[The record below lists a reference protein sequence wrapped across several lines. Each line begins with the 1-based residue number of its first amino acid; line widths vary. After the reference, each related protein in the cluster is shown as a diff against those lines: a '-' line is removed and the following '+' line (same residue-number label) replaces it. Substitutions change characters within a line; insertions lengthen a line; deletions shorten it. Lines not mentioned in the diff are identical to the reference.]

1 MHNQNTL
8 AQWRERAQPK
18 TVCQLAEA
26 GLFVTTAQA
35 WPDPMQPESWL
46 IPAGCIDTEP
56 PAAKAGQAAK
66 WDADAKKWQYIPD
79 HRGQTAYRT
88 DNGQP
93 ETVQSAGELPA
104 GLTFSPRPSP
114 CHVWDGKAWRADK
127 QADAALKAGQQAEM
141 WERIKARRHQAT
153 RSGVFVPSIGKWFHN
168 DDPARQQYTFLRTL
182 PKLPSPLPWKT
193 MDNSFVEMTQALL
206 DELSLKMIADEQTDF
221 ANAERHRAAMLKAD
235 HPLDYDYSDGWTQPA
250 PEFQAA

>member
-1 MHNQNTL
+1 MHNQDTL

-56 PAAKAGQAAK
+56 PAAK